1 MAKSFFRYAL
11 KTAHRSDRAVAF
23 VVWPARKDGAKG
35 YIEMKKRRYLGYKV
49 NLGGLALLALS
60 ACEVSTPG
68 NVLCWESD
76 SYSPI
81 SDVSY
86 DSKYSSTS
94 PTSPTSSTVCVPI
107 ADRTPV
113 PHKFVDNDGSGSR
126 GDPTDSSSSGT
137 PAGPGAASAGPDGA
151 FVSDGGSA
159 ASAGPD
165 GAFVSDGG
173 SAASAGTNG
182 ASVAKSGSAA
192 SAGPGGVS
200 VSDGSGAASAGPTGA
215 FVSE

>member
-1 MAKSFFRYAL
+1 
-11 KTAHRSDRAVAF
+11 
-23 VVWPARKDGAKG
+23 
-35 YIEMKKRRYLGYKV
+35 MKKRRYLGYKV
-49 NLGGLALLALS
+49 NLGSLALIALS

-86 DSKYSSTS
+86 DSKYSS
-94 PTSPTSSTVCVPI
+94 TSPTSSTVCVPI

-165 GAFVSDGG
+165 GAFVSDSGSAASASPSGAFVSDGG
-173 SAASAGTNG
+173 SAASAGPSG
-182 ASVAKSGSAA
+182 AFVSDGGSAA
-192 SAGPGGVS
+192 SAGPGEVS
-200 VSDGSGAASAGPTGA
+200 VSDGSGAASASSAGV

>member
-86 DSKYSSTS
+86 DSKYSSAS

-113 PHKFVDNDGSGSR
+113 PHKIEDKDGSGSHE
-126 GDPTDSSSSGT
+126 DHTDNSGSGT
-137 PAGPGAASAGPDGA
+137 PAGP
-151 FVSDGGSA
+151 SA

-173 SAASAGTNG
+173 SAAAASPSG
-182 ASVAKSGSAA
+182 ASVAESGSAA

-215 FVSE
+215 FVSR

>member
-1 MAKSFFRYAL
+1 
-11 KTAHRSDRAVAF
+11 
-23 VVWPARKDGAKG
+23 
-35 YIEMKKRRYLGYKV
+35 MKKRRYLGYKV

-68 NVLCWESD
+68 NVLCWESN

-86 DSKYSSTS
+86 DSKYSS
-94 PTSPTSSTVCVPI
+94 TSPTSSTVCVPI

-173 SAASAGTNG
+173 SAASAGPDG
-182 ASVAKSGSAA
+182 AFVSDSGSAASASPSGAFVSDGGSAASAGPSGAFVSDGGSAA
-192 SAGPGGVS
+192 SAGPGEVS
-200 VSDGSGAASAGPTGA
+200 VSDGSGAASASSAGV